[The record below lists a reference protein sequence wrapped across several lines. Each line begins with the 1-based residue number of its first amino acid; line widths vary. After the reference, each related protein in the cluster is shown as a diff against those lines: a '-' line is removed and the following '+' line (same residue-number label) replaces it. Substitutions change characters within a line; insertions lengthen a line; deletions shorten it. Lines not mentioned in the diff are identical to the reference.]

1 MPRPKKKKGMSDK
14 LLPLVKFKPQ
24 RNSHFA
30 LIMTDDIFE
39 TSDPVLV
46 FKHFSLNLS
55 LVNLLSKKLF
65 YQTEEKKIQAFKT
78 LSLIPTSQNR

>member
-1 MPRPKKKKGMSDK
+1 MWIIVLLMQINEGKTIDFLFLVMFCLPDPLHAAAKKKKGMSDK

-46 FKHFSLNLS
+46 FKHFSLN
-55 LVNLLSKKLF
+55 
-65 YQTEEKKIQAFKT
+65 
-78 LSLIPTSQNR
+78 